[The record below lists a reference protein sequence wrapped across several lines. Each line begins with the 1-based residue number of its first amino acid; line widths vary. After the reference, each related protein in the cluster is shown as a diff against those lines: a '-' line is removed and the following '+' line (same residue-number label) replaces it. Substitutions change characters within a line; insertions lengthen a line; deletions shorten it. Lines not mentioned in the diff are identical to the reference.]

1 MRRVGL
7 GLCAAARHEA
17 AGCLV
22 LPDKE
27 RFLRQEGLERVLDE
41 IECPIVLTG

>member
-1 MRRVGL
+1 LIQTVRR
-7 GLCAAARHEA
+7 EA

-27 RFLRQEGLERVLDE
+27 RFLMQEGLDRMLDE